1 MTTGPCSCSC
11 MQGTDVLLP
20 PDMQPDEFDEPMFS
34 RCGASAIVRVQDS
47 RLARFAT
54 EHIKVDNSILPGTKL
69 LNDFL
74 ACQSRASYRKSLFEY
89 DAFKYDLEKFTS
101 EFMLPAIVRNPEL
114 LMDGINLKSEADCL
128 EYIDNIPPS

>member
-89 DAFKYDLEKFTS
+89 DAFKYDLGEIHFGIYVTSNCEKPQALNGRDKF
-101 EFMLPAIVRNPEL
+101 
-114 LMDGINLKSEADCL
+114 KK
-128 EYIDNIPPS
+128 